1 MEKLA
6 VNNLVVVLRGKLKME
21 RVLLIRKMS
30 AQIRKLG
37 ESKGPDAEKRKQ
49 KGARWED
56 QVKYLRKVDLT
67 AVARQ
72 ALGGE
77 EPWQNVLVRNDST
90 PEERAVA
97 RLIGRPRV
105 QQLVNKFR
113 TENEDWKEWLPKVY
127 EAWEKRKE
135 KQFVVPR
142 GEESGAPRT
151 GPLATSTPQVPR
163 KVVRKAGKKMAPVAP
178 SGDSESVAEEE
189 TTKPGAAEAPST
201 DTPRPLAKKK
211 KVLAKTAKA
220 KPAAKGSKG
229 TTKESQSP
237 GTEPKGLPV
246 QSSGDAEKAT
256 TNAVQ
261 TKEAEE
267 PPPRKFAAGDPF
279 FWQGEKTDPREAGS
293 PPPAKQRAPP
303 FRERPLPYQSRSFSG
318 PAGPIRKE
326 RRRSEFRPVAGCK
339 NWPSPADPRKKQ
351 GRRSDFMPSAGSAR
365 PSPAAKQ
372 ATPASA
378 KKGSEDTDL
387 HPSWAA
393 KRQAQKVLVPFQ
405 GKKTTFS

>member
-6 VNNLVVVLRGKLKME
+6 VNNLVVILRRKLKME

-56 QVKYLRKVDLT
+56 QVKYLRRVDLT

-77 EPWQNVLVRNDST
+77 EPWQNVLVRDST

-97 RLIGRPRV
+97 RLIGRPKV
-105 QQLVNKFR
+105 QQLVNQFR
-113 TENEDWKEWLPKVY
+113 KENEDWKEWLPKVY

-142 GEESGAPRT
+142 GEEPKEPRT

-163 KVVRKAGKKMAPVAP
+163 KVVRKAGKKTAPVAP
-178 SGDSESVAEEE
+178 SGDGESVAKEE
-189 TTKPGAAEAPST
+189 TTKPEAAEAPST
-201 DTPRPLAKKK
+201 GTPRTLVKKK
-211 KVLAKTAKA
+211 KVLTKTAKA
-220 KPAAKGSKG
+220 KVTPKGSKG
-229 TTKESQSP
+229 TAKESQSP
-237 GTEPKGLPV
+237 GAEPKGLPV
-246 QSSGDAEKAT
+246 QSPGDAEKAT
-256 TNAVQ
+256 TNAVP

-279 FWQGEKTDPREAGS
+279 FWQGETADPDSAGS
-293 PPPAKQRAPP
+293 PPPMKQRVPP

-318 PAGPIRKE
+318 PAGPPRKE
-326 RRRSEFRPVAGCK
+326 RRRSEFRPGAGG
-339 NWPSPADPRKKQ
+339 NHWQSPADPRKQ
-351 GRRSDFMPSAGSAR
+351 GRRSDFRPSAGSAR
-365 PSPAAKQ
+365 QSPSAKQ